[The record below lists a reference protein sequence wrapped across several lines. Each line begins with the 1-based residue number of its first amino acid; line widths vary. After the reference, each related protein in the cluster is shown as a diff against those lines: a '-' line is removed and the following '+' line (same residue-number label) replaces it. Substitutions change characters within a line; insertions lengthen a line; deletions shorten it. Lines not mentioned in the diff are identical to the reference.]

1 MYSQLIKQ
9 RPAAHTDQG
18 NVTYIFDFNFIFR
31 SITTVSG
38 YITGIS
44 MIHGAL
50 NLNNNRLIATAAI
63 TKRLMNAGTAGDCDH
78 ISPLTSGSAAILSGE
93 ACRSQSG

>member
-1 MYSQLIKQ
+1 
-9 RPAAHTDQG
+9 
-18 NVTYIFDFNFIFR
+18 
-31 SITTVSG
+31 
-38 YITGIS
+38 

-50 NLNNNRLIATAAI
+50 NLNDNRLIATASV
-63 TKRLMNAGTAGDCDH
+63 TKRLMNARTAGDSNH